1 MKQQTERFTPAALT
15 LSLVTAALADGI
27 PQSVPVRRALWLG
40 VVSAV
45 CLCILSALAVAMLQN
60 KAPSLAVRLALTAG
74 LFMELMHT
82 LVQAQ
87 GLCTA
92 EFSSMAL
99 LGFLPLLLWAGWAVP
114 PASWNASARVLWWFA
129 AVGGVVCL
137 LGLAG
142 QLHWYR
148 LFTPAQPTAANW
160 DIPVY
165 AEYFA
170 GALLCS
176 ARSARRTVWLP
187 VWGFAVQAAALLGS
201 ALLFGSETYP
211 RLELLRAWSSGSFSR
226 MDALLLL
233 LWLSTGQPCCVP
245 LSACSGSSRKPRCN
259 HEKTEILQTDAVF
272 ASNRMVP
279 FIPALRKHREKHG
292 AGGVSFTDRAGV
304 SGRAAL
310 SGTAGRRRCR
320 RSLCRVTVCAGR
332 GANDGTGAGC
342 GRAGTAPNRKL
353 PPV

>member
-1 MKQQTERFTPAALT
+1 MRVQYLAKAGEGETAVMKQQTERFTPAALT
-15 LSLVTAALADGI
+15 LSVVTAALADGI
-27 PQSVPVRRALWLG
+27 PQGVPVHRALWLG
-40 VVSAV
+40 AVSAV

-60 KAPSLAVRLALTAG
+60 KAPSLAVRLTLTAG
-74 LFMELMHT
+74 FFMELMHT

-114 PASWNASARVLWWFA
+114 PASWNASARVLWWFV

-148 LFTPAQPTAANW
+148 LFTPAQPTATGW
-160 DIPVY
+160 GVPVY

-187 VWGFAVQAAALLGS
+187 VWGFAVQAATLLGG
-201 ALLFGSETYP
+201 ALLFGSGAYP

-233 LWLSTGQPCCVP
+233 LWLLCAVYRTAMLCAAIRLLWQQPEAKVQP
-245 LSACSGSSRKPRCN
+245 
-259 HEKTEILQTDAVF
+259 
-272 ASNRMVP
+272 
-279 FIPALRKHREKHG
+279 
-292 AGGVSFTDRAGV
+292 
-304 SGRAAL
+304 
-310 SGTAGRRRCR
+310 
-320 RSLCRVTVCAGR
+320 
-332 GANDGTGAGC
+332 
-342 GRAGTAPNRKL
+342 
-353 PPV
+353 